1 MVGRYFQSL
10 FEKRFIGKPL
20 RTGGKYERKNDMM
33 TKLIHKYR
41 NGEFEKEFNKITTP
55 SAIANICL
63 SCPLPKCDKSVC
75 KRFNEEK
82 RKIKGKC

>member
-1 MVGRYFQSL
+1 MEVKLYKKTKQTEFDKG
-10 FEKRFIGKPL
+10 IGIYK
-20 RTGGKYERKNDMM
+20 
-33 TKLIHKYR
+33 
-41 NGEFEKEFNKITTP
+41 P